1 MAGVYVVLAGVV
13 VALHLAFVIFAA
25 AGALLALRWPWVPW
39 LHIPAA
45 AWAASIEFSGGI
57 CPLTPIENAL
67 RAKAGLAYYSGDF
80 IARYLFPVLYPAGLT
95 REAQVAI
102 GLAALAANLG
112 LYIFVYTRTRR
123 RFGDGRRRE
132 LC

>member
-25 AGALLALRWPWVPW
+25 AGALLALRWPRVPW

-95 REAQVAI
+95 REAQVAS
-102 GLAALAANLG
+102 GLVVLAANVG
-112 LYIFVYTRTRR
+112 LYIFVYTRRKR
-123 RFGDGRRRE
+123 RFRDGRRRE